1 LQAVIQEAY
10 GVQANQI
17 EGVPEWAKNAAYNLE
32 VKIDKSEVSK
42 DEMINGEPGPP
53 METRRI
59 LRAILADR
67 FKLAWHYETKDL
79 QNYAL
84 VVADEG
90 SKLQPSKSADD
101 SSGQVQMVDRRLMG
115 ESIRM
120 KREGGQTQAMEARN
134 MPTTDFAT
142 QLSRN
147 LGTVVVDKTGL
158 PGKYD
163 FTLKWTAD
171 AAANG
176 SPAGDSVDA
185 GAADVPSS
193 IFTALQQQ
201 LGLKLELQKA
211 PTKVLVIDH
220 VERQAKD

>member
-1 LQAVIQEAY
+1 
-10 GVQANQI
+10 VQANQI
-17 EGVPEWAKNAAYNLE
+17 EGVPEWAKSAAYNLE

-42 DEMINGEPGPP
+42 DEMIGREPGPP

-67 FKLAWHYETKDL
+67 FKLALHYETKDL
-79 QNYAL
+79 RSYAL

-90 SKLQPSKSADD
+90 SKLQPSKSTDD
-101 SSGQVQMVDRRLMG
+101 SSGGVPMADRRLMG

-120 KREGGQTQAMEARN
+120 KRDGGQTQAMEARN

-147 LGTVVVDKTGL
+147 LGTVVVDKTEL

-163 FTLKWTAD
+163 FTLRWTGDTSAPG
-171 AAANG
+171 NG
-176 SPAGDSVDA
+176 SSVGDSAEA
-185 GAADVPSS
+185 GAADAPSS
-193 IFTALQQQ
+193 IFTALEQQ
-201 LGLKLELQKA
+201 LGLKLEPQKA

-220 VERQAKD
+220 VEQQTKD